1 MKPKNAKELLAVAMT
16 PEQVGHWEA
25 IRAGGRARF
34 ILFRGTAVVGA
45 ILFAVSALVLC
56 AALPAVFLHG
66 KSLLILAASCAALG
80 TGYGA
85 FIWNHLDGKYKAH
98 LAADPTRR
106 TL

>member
-34 ILFRGTAVVGA
+34 ILFRGTAMAGA
-45 ILFAVSALVLC
+45 VLFAVSALGFC
-56 AALPAVFLHG
+56 AALPTVFLHL

-85 FIWNHLDGKYKAH
+85 FIWKHLDRKYQERQKTG
-98 LAADPTRR
+98 P
-106 TL
+106 